1 VYGSLVIYEIKEYK
15 ISKQII
21 LTIYTYSIFYIS
33 TVLFQ
38 IIDDLIKFDLLLLTT
53 DQLVFNQLNHNE

>member
-1 VYGSLVIYEIKEYK
+1 VYGSLVIYEVKEYK